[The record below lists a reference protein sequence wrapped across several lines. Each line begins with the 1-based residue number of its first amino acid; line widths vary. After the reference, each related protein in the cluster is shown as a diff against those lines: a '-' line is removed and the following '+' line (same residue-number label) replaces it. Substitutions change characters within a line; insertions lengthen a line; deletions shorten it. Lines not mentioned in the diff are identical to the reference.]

1 MVFQPEVSFDGQ
13 FYDRISEDVRNLDKE
28 FRAEWLVKTRNPIRN
43 LRRRVN
49 KAPSKFPTHPFI
61 WSFDQGAQGRARR
74 WWFAA
79 IAGRIPGVTI
89 ETSGGRYKRKGFKVT
104 IIFDRKAGTIT
115 AGIPSSGLRFVIWTQ
130 QVPSHKRTGYV
141 RVDKELERAE
151 VEFLDNAIAV
161 WYSVTSK
168 VGER

>member
-1 MVFQPEVSFDGQ
+1 MVFSPEVSFDSK
-13 FYDRISEDVRNLDKE
+13 FYDHITEDVGNLDRD
-28 FRAEWLVKTRNPIRN
+28 FRAEFMRKSRNPIRN

-49 KAPSKFPTHPFI
+49 KTPSKFPAHPFI

-161 WYSVTSK
+161 WDSVTSK

>member
-1 MVFQPEVSFDGQ
+1 MVRAVVSFDSK
-13 FYDRISEDVRNLDKE
+13 FYDNISEDVGKLPKE
-28 FRAEWLVKTRNPIRN
+28 FRAEFNRKSRNPIRN

-49 KAPSKFPTHPFI
+49 KTPSRFPTHPFI

-104 IIFDRKAGTIT
+104 IIFDRPIGTIM
-115 AGIPSSGLRFVIWTQ
+115 AEFPSKGLRFVIWTQ
-130 QVPSHKRTGYV
+130 QVPSHARTGWP

-151 VEFLDNAIAV
+151 VEFLDNAIKV
-161 WYSVTSK
+161 WDFVTDK